1 METKS
6 FESIQKRV
14 VALVWGVYTYNP
26 EIRKASK
33 SNTSKIP
40 TRASQQKKCLPQ
52 KLALKA
58 DASKPMVS
66 FPLMPHISDM
76 SSKRPSAHDPSTTCH
91 KDQGWKV
98 SWGTDWD
105 LENPIW
111 ITFYKTKN
119 RDFPTQSEN
128 LQPAKTSVLLFGG

>member
-14 VALVWGVYTYNP
+14 VALVWGGYTYNP

-66 FPLMPHISDM
+66 FPLMRHISDM

-91 KDQGWKV
+91 KDQG
-98 SWGTDWD
+98 
-105 LENPIW
+105 
-111 ITFYKTKN
+111 
-119 RDFPTQSEN
+119 
-128 LQPAKTSVLLFGG
+128 